1 MTLPQLLR
9 SLSDSERDFIA
20 ALDYGADREA
30 HRAALD
36 TVIEREG
43 DVAFESQGFWY
54 PYEVIE
60 LGKNWLQE
68 GHEREYAAC
77 MGIVLRNIE
86 AGRDR
91 CNGLE
96 DILELHY
103 AAIQRL
109 PDDLRELVDQ
119 LIERTIEKTAPDA
132 KPNGRRLGCS
142 PLSAEHQAPD
152 SPLELP
158 QWLPGRPHPS

>member
-1 MTLPQLLR
+1 MG
-9 SLSDSERDFIA
+9 
-20 ALDYGADREA
+20 LDYGADRGT

-36 TVIEREG
+36 AVIERQGEV
-43 DVAFESQGFWY
+43 DFDTQGFWY

-91 CNGLE
+91 SNDLE
-96 DILELHY
+96 DILAQHYDSIRALPHDLHEM
-103 AAIQRL
+103 I
-109 PDDLRELVDQ
+109 DLQ
-119 LIERTIEKTAPDA
+119 IERMIKKSEPDGA
-132 KPNGRRLGCS
+132 GNS
-142 PLSAEHQAPD
+142 PRAGQMTGL
-152 SPLELP
+152 
-158 QWLPGRPHPS
+158 